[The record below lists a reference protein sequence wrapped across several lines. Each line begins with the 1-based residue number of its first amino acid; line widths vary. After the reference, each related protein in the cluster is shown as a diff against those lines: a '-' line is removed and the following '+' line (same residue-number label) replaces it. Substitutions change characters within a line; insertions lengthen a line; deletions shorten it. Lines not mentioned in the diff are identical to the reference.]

1 MFGIGMPELLLI
13 LAVALIVIGPK
24 KLPDLARSLGKAM
37 GEFKRATND
46 LKESIEKDTGID
58 EVRKSLKDTNQ
69 DIRRAFNDT
78 HQGAPTGKSRK
89 SETDPV
95 KKPGVKEVP
104 GESADEPDTAASGP
118 AVGAPTQDAAKTTDK
133 PKENGTP

>member
-58 EVRKSLKDTNQ
+58 EVRKSLKDTQ
-69 DIRRAFNDT
+69 RDITNSL
-78 HQGAPTGKSRK
+78 KSPPQK
-89 SETDPV
+89 IPAV
-95 KKPGVKEVP
+95 KPD
-104 GESADEPDTAASGP
+104 SADKDVSSDPSGSKKAGEQAAQPSD
-118 AVGAPTQDAAKTTDK
+118 PTLKSPEAAREATDK
-133 PKENGTP
+133 PKENGGAP